1 MVRAS
6 ADILTFPDATHTVLE
21 RELPNDRRSRPAPCY
36 DKMVGSHGA
45 LAGASDLDGHERLL
59 RHLIRLHGLVS

>member
-1 MVRAS
+1 MIRAS
-6 ADILTFPDATHTVLE
+6 ADILAFPDATHTVHE
-21 RELPNDRRSRPAPCY
+21 RELPNDRRSRPAPCN
-36 DKMVGSHGA
+36 DKMVVSHGA